1 MPHRILVVDDDAD
14 VREMVCRILESNGY
28 VAIPAAGGRQAVE
41 RLQTDTPDL
50 VITDVVMPEVDGFEV
65 LLKLRLLT
73 PGVGALVMSGGGRL
87 EPEAYLG
94 MATKLGAYDIL
105 RKPFTKA
112 EILKAVKRAL
122 ISRTSYPLKELSCPR
137 T

>member
-1 MPHRILVVDDDAD
+1 
-14 VREMVCRILESNGY
+14 MVCRTLESNGY

-87 EPEAYLG
+87 EPEVYLG
-94 MATKLGAYDIL
+94 MATKLGAHDIL
-105 RKPFTKA
+105 RKPFTRA
-112 EILKAVKRAL
+112 EMLKAVKRAL
-122 ISRTSYPLKELSCPR
+122 TSRTSYPLKELSCPR